1 MVNKISIP
9 VPSDRNIKYISEWSE
24 YTLPKGHCIVDKGVT
39 GCGYTEYCLINKS
52 PIVLCSPRKLLLEN
66 KRDQHK
72 NDINILY
79 LENDITDIK
88 SIHNLK
94 TKIRNHIFLCDEE
107 NLPVKFMVT
116 YDSSH
121 YIIDILKKLDLLKDF
136 RFIVDEFQSIFLD
149 SYFKS
154 EVEFDFVE
162 YLQDCPDVLYLSAT
176 PMLDKYL
183 EKIDA
188 FRDLPYYQ
196 LNWDSTGIVENIV
209 IQRKFTAALSTE
221 CVKIIN
227 KYLSGKFPSTF
238 TSEGKIVFSTEAV
251 FYFNSVSDIIRVIN
265 KIGLTSDQVNIICA
279 NDSDN
284 QNKLRKI
291 GHYIGKIPLR
301 GEKNKVFT
309 FCTKSAYI
317 GADFYSDCASTYIFA
332 DPNIKSLALDISLDL
347 PQIVGRQR
355 NRSNPFKNNIVIF
368 YRTIRK
374 GEIQDR
380 ALFDLEQENR
390 RAATKE
396 LLDLYNTATAEQK
409 TQYFQ
414 KLKNDIKTSK
424 YENDFVGISKKTGQP
439 VYNSFIDIANERSWE
454 VSQVDYQDKISVTKA
469 LKQLTGN
476 ISVYRDDLE
485 KEIQSFLDNKFY
497 KTGIFKYKMK
507 IYCEFMDEHKEDKEV
522 SDSLYYKIKDPRF
535 RKYYNFYGTSG
546 CSSLRY
552 EEKNLELGMIDSSK
566 ESELS
571 KSIHNKFKAEYR
583 YTLKEIKFILQ
594 DLYRDLGITSTAK
607 ASDLGKYFDLI
618 RVKFTD
624 PVTKKRIEG
633 YLLKNKSKICSI

>member
-1 MVNKISIP
+1 MEKIPIP

-39 GCGYTEYCLINKS
+39 GCGYTEFCLINNS
-52 PIVLCSPRKLLLEN
+52 PVVLCSPRKLLLEN

-72 NDINILY
+72 DDINILY
-79 LENDITDIK
+79 LENDIIDIK

-116 YDSSH
+116 YDSCH
-121 YIIDILKKLDLLKDF
+121 YIIDILKELNLLQDF

-162 YLQDCPDVLYLSAT
+162 YLQDCPNVLYLSAT

-183 EKIDA
+183 EKIDT
-188 FRDLPYYQ
+188 FKDLPFYQ
-196 LNWDSTGIVENIV
+196 LDWSKTGIVENIV
-209 IQRKFTAALSTE
+209 IQRKFTTALTTE
-221 CVKIIN
+221 CIKVIN
-227 KYLSGKFPSTF
+227 QYREGKFPSIF

-265 KIGLTSDQVNIICA
+265 KTGLTPDQVNIICA

-284 QNKLRKI
+284 QNKLKKI
-291 GHYIGKIPLR
+291 GHSIGKIPLK
-301 GEKNKVFT
+301 GEPNKSFT

-317 GADFYSDCASTYIFA
+317 GADFYSDTASTYVFA
-332 DPNIKSLALDISLDL
+332 DPNVKSLALDISLDL

-374 GEIQDR
+374 DQIQNR

-390 RAATKE
+390 RKE
-396 LLDLYNTATAEQK
+396 TQTLLTEFEKMSIEGKTAYLK
-409 TQYFQ
+409 

-424 YENDFVGISKKTGQP
+424 YEDDFVGISKKTGQP
-439 VYNSFIDIANERSWE
+439 VYNSFIDIANERSWD
-454 VSQVDYQDKISVTKA
+454 VSQKDYQDKISVTKS
-469 LKQLTGN
+469 LESLTN
-476 ISVYRDDLE
+476 NLSEYQNSLD
-485 KEIQSFLDNKFY
+485 KEIDDFLTNKFY
-497 KTGIFKYKMK
+497 KTGLFHEKLRM
-507 IYCEFMDEHKEDKEV
+507 YCEFMDSHRGNKEV
-522 SDSLYYKIKDPRF
+522 SDILYYKIKNPDF

-546 CSSLRY
+546 CSAKKY
-552 EEKNLELGMIDSSK
+552 QKGILELGMLDTSK
-566 ESELS
+566 DEKLY
-571 KSIHNKFKAEYR
+571 KAVHTKFKSGER
-583 YTLKEIKFILQ
+583 YLKKDIKQILQ
-594 DLYRDLGITSTAK
+594 SIYRDLGITSSKPK
-607 ASDLGKYFDLI
+607 ATDLGKYFDLERI
-618 RVKFTD
+618 RIKQQ
-624 PVTKKRIEG
+624 EG
-633 YLLKNKSKICSI
+633 YLLKNAKICSI